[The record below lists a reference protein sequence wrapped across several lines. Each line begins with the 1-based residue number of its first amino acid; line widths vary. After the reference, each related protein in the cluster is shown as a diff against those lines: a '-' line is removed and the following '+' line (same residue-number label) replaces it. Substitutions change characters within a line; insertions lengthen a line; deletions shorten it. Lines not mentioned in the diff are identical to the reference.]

1 MASSSAK
8 KPINCTPKAFKKPEN
23 YALKAV
29 DECRPEAISVEKPSK
44 CEQKAVLI
52 EKTADVE
59 DVVTAITG
67 IALPAGSDKLISGSI
82 DGTVRAWDC
91 NTGRCVNMIHLNSQV
106 TEEGTLEVTYTHTNQ
121 IVSRERSTIYKTRSS
136 IL

>member
-1 MASSSAK
+1 MGNTDGFIVNKFKAIIGSKNGA
-8 KPINCTPKAFKKPEN
+8 CTPQ
-23 YALKAV
+23 LKAS
-29 DECRPEAISVEKPSK
+29 PP
-44 CEQKAVLI
+44 
-52 EKTADVE
+52 
-59 DVVTAITG
+59 AITG

-121 IVSRERSTIYKTRSS
+121 IVIGCFWTV
-136 IL
+136 

>member
-59 DVVTAITG
+59 DVVTVAE
-67 IALPAGSDKLISGSI
+67 ACVDKSRSICKDWMTDNCVHGELCQNLHSWFYGDGFSTLAKLHEHNYTCLIPPFI
-82 DGTVRAWDC
+82 
-91 NTGRCVNMIHLNSQV
+91 I
-106 TEEGTLEVTYTHTNQ
+106 
-121 IVSRERSTIYKTRSS
+121 
-136 IL
+136 